1 MTSATTVS
9 VIDIEPEAAIP
20 TNLNDKEKFTKR
32 FKSTNSKRNNKKQ
45 KSSSTTT
52 EIPLRADD
60 IKDYR
65 LLTIA
70 SSILCFF
77 IIAPFI
83 ALYHSRRIREMKKNQ
98 ELKRAKICSNHVGN
112 ILIFSCIIGIVIWI
126 AIFFLIGVLLI
137 MGHFL

>member
-20 TNLNDKEKFTKR
+20 TNLNDKEKIT
-32 FKSTNSKRNNKKQ
+32 TNSKRNNKKQ
-45 KSSSTTT
+45 KATSTTT

-126 AIFFLIGVLLI
+126 AVFFLIGVLLI